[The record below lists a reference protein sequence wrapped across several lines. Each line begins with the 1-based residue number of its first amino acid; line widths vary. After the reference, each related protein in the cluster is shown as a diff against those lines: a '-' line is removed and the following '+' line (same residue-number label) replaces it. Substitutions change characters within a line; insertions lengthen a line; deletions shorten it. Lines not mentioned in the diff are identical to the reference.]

1 MTNGNKMSAFFLN
14 RLFPHFYSF
23 FSSITLRF
31 KTSLNKI
38 IGILRL
44 VKIPLLLLD
53 ERSND
58 IP

>member
-1 MTNGNKMSAFFLN
+1 MSAFFLN